1 MKVDKISLRRS
12 FKTLLCALIMLGF
25 FTCFASQ
32 GMCQRNNNNNNNN
45 NTNNRNNRNNTNN
58 TNNNNNNND
67 GNYDNDYYRWG
78 YRSAVGGVAIDA
90 DRILRSATQ
99 QELAASNAE
108 LMAQM
113 EAIPADLDKPS
124 AERKISLGRLN
135 DLLVACREN
144 NEQIPDAARYLG
156 GLTSIDYVV
165 ADPSQKDV
173 YLVGQAEPWTLSDS
187 GVVVGAKSGKP
198 VIHLEDLL
206 VALRALSENNKDLIS
221 CSIDP
226 SAEAIARLAA
236 RADVTNPDVNREAM
250 GAMNVTLTGVP
261 ADSRMANVLVAAD
274 YRMKRLSLGFDEAAI
289 KNFASY
295 FSMVKRGASSY
306 GQRFWMEPKYDALYR
321 DADSLVW
328 KVSASSVDVL
338 TEREYFSANG
348 ARKATGQNDPAA
360 TKFANNMKKRYAE
373 LAKAE
378 PIFADAKN
386 CMDVALVA
394 ALIHSQN
401 LQAKAG
407 RQFDELLGAETPEYD
422 VPASVASDSIVRA
435 SAKSIASVTG
445 GVLINPWETIA
456 NNQIDAN
463 LNGYAVDFAGA
474 NFYAD

>member
-12 FKTLLCALIMLGF
+12 FKTLLCALIVLGF

-45 NTNNRNNRNNTNN
+45 NNTNNRNNTNN
-58 TNNNNNNND
+58 NNNNNNND

-226 SAEAIARLAA
+226 SAEAIARLA
-236 RADVTNPDVNREAM
+236 EALDD
-250 GAMNVTLTGVP
+250 G
-261 ADSRMANVLVAAD
+261 
-274 YRMKRLSLGFDEAAI
+274 
-289 KNFASY
+289 
-295 FSMVKRGASSY
+295 
-306 GQRFWMEPKYDALYR
+306 
-321 DADSLVW
+321 
-328 KVSASSVDVL
+328 
-338 TEREYFSANG
+338 
-348 ARKATGQNDPAA
+348 
-360 TKFANNMKKRYAE
+360 
-373 LAKAE
+373 
-378 PIFADAKN
+378 
-386 CMDVALVA
+386 
-394 ALIHSQN
+394 
-401 LQAKAG
+401 
-407 RQFDELLGAETPEYD
+407 
-422 VPASVASDSIVRA
+422 
-435 SAKSIASVTG
+435 
-445 GVLINPWETIA
+445 
-456 NNQIDAN
+456 
-463 LNGYAVDFAGA
+463 
-474 NFYAD
+474 